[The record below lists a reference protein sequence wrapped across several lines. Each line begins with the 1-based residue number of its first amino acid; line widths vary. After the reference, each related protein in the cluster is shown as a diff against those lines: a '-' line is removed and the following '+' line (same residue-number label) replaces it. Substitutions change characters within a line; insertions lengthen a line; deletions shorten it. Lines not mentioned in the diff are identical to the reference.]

1 MTDPMQSLGHSER
14 QKHAGGDHELARRL
28 AAAGIRELGIHA
40 CAVSPITIWLFVQLR
55 TEAGRVGTGEATLPG
70 QETAVVA
77 QLRRL
82 AAPLAGVPAAVDEI
96 RPAGQNPAAGA
107 LAAATAA
114 GAIDQALWNLQ
125 GQAAGRPL
133 AGMLGTARRDD
144 VAVYANINRR
154 TRDRSP
160 DGFVA
165 SAKAALAQG
174 FDAIK
179 VAPFDE
185 VRNRSAA
192 AADQL
197 RSAGEGL
204 ARIAAVRAA
213 LAPDMRLMVDCHW
226 RFSPAAAAALIPELA
241 ALGVWW
247 LECPVPEI
255 EDDIDAV
262 RGLRRLANDRRM
274 VLAGCETMIGVGGFR
289 PWIEAQAYDVVMP
302 DVKHVG
308 GLGDLL
314 LIDEPAGAHGIELAP
329 HNPSGPVAHAV
340 SVHMSTLLEGFL
352 ILEQQFDESPRFA
365 GIVDGALPTADGRAV
380 PPRGHGLGVR
390 LKPSDVQAWQDRG
403 A

>member
-1 MTDPMQSLGHSER
+1 MRSVDDVER
-14 QKHAGGDHELARRL
+14 RENAGGDHGLARRL
-28 AAAGIRELGIHA
+28 AAAGVRELGIHA
-40 CAVSPITIWLFVQLR
+40 CAASPITTWLFVELR

-70 QETAVVA
+70 HESAVVA
-77 QLRRL
+77 QLHRL
-82 AAPLAGVPAAVDEI
+82 AAPLAGAPVAVGEI
-96 RPAGQNPAAGA
+96 RPAGRDPDAEG

-114 GAIDQALWNLQ
+114 SAIDQALWDLR
-125 GQAAGRPL
+125 GQVAGRPL

-144 VAVYANINRR
+144 VAVYANVNRR
-154 TRDRSP
+154 TRDRFP

-174 FDAIK
+174 FGAVKI
-179 VAPFDE
+179 APFDE
-185 VRNRSAA
+185 VRDRAVA

-213 LAPDMRLMVDCHW
+213 LGPDVRLMIDCHW
-226 RFSPAAAAALIPELA
+226 RFSAPAVAALIRELA

-247 LECPVPEI
+247 LECPVPEV
-255 EDDIDAV
+255 EDDIGAV
-262 RGLRRLANDRRM
+262 RGLRRLANDQGM
-274 VLAGCETMIGVGGFR
+274 VLAGCEAKTGVGGFR
-289 PWIEAQAYDVVMP
+289 PWLDAEAYDVVMP

-314 LIDEPAGAHGIELAP
+314 LIDGLACARGIQLAQ

-340 SVHMSTLLEGFL
+340 SVHMSTLLESFL

-365 GIVDGALPTADGRAV
+365 AIVDGALATANGRAV

-390 LKPSDVQAWQDRG
+390 LKPGEVQAWQDRG